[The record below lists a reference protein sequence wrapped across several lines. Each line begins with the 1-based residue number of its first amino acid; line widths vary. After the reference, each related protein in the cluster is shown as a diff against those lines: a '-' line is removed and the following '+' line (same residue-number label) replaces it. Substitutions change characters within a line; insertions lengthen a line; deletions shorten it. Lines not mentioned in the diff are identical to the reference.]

1 MKKSYYLEEIL
12 RYNNKIFLNTD
23 ILVKEPIEIGKNNIV
38 IDGNGHTID
47 GNGKKRL
54 FKIKGKNIILKNLI
68 FKNAKAPT
76 SWLKRGGYGGAIFNE
91 GQLKLINCEFIGNV
105 AENDGYDILNTDNG
119 KLSIENCKFSNGEI
133 GKNAIYNVGL
143 IQAFDD
149 EKNELEHYISDS
161 NIEWIPHESINEK
174 ETMPD
179 SEVLI
184 TAESSV
190 DEVASELA
198 TAFKQVNDD
207 DGYILHQ
214 PFEAYEGDEPFLFV
228 SYKHADYQKVYPVIN
243 KFHKAGINI
252 WYDAGLPV
260 GKNYDI
266 QIAQHIMKS
275 SLFVTFI
282 TEEAI
287 KCSSNDEDY
296 LIKEA
301 YVAIHLGKECLP
313 IYLDEVDL
321 AGFYLMHYL
330 GKQSILRFDY
340 KNNEERFIEA
350 CISAFNDFGIKSDK

>member
-1 MKKSYYLEEIL
+1 MKQNYYLEDAL

-23 ILVKEPIEIGKNNIV
+23 ILVRKPIEIGKNNIV
-38 IDGNGHTID
+38 IDGNGHVID

-76 SWLKRGGYGGAIFNE
+76 SRIKRGGYGGAIFNE
-91 GQLKLINCEFIGNV
+91 GQLKLINCEFIDNV
-105 AENDGYDILNTDNG
+105 AKNDGYDILNTGELN
-119 KLSIENCKFSNGEI
+119 IENCRFSQEKT

-149 EKNELEHYISDS
+149 EKNELKHFISDS
-161 NIEWIPHESINEK
+161 NIEWIQQGP
-174 ETMPD
+174 
-179 SEVLI
+179 I
-184 TAESSV
+184 TAIEHKPNSEILIDAQSSV
-190 DEVASELA
+190 DEVACELA
-198 TAFKQVNDD
+198 TAFKQVDDGD

-214 PFEAYEGDEPFLFV
+214 PFDAYEGDEPFVFI
-228 SYKHADYQKVYPVIN
+228 SYKHVDYKKVYPIID

-266 QIAQHIMKS
+266 QIAKHIMKS
-275 SLFVTFI
+275 SLFVTFV

-287 KCSSNDEDY
+287 RCSSNDEDY

-301 YVAIHLGKECLP
+301 YVAIHLDKKCLP
-313 IYLDEVDL
+313 IYLDKVDL
-321 AGFYLMHYL
+321 DGFYLMHYL
-330 GKQSILRFDY
+330 GKQSILKFDY
-340 KNNEERFIEA
+340 KNNEEKFIEA
-350 CISAFNDFGIKSDK
+350 CLSAFKDFGIKPNK